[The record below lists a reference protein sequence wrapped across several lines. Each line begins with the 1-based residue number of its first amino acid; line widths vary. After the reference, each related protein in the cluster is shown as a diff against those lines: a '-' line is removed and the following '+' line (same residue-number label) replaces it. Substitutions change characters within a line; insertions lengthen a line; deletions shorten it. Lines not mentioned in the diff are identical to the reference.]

1 MQSKVFRGSADSGE
15 TPVRA
20 YVLGSMMLWSAFFL
34 IWYLLT
40 LYTGSKDLEEM
51 RSSPAG
57 GVVMSASRCGVELA
71 TLLAMSDKLLKAG
84 GPEVPADLRANIEHC
99 ISSDTASRDT
109 LTKTQLIRFFPDE
122 K

>member
-1 MQSKVFRGSADSGE
+1 M
-15 TPVRA
+15 RA

-40 LYTGSKDLEEM
+40 LYTASNDLEEI
-51 RSSPAG
+51 RPGPAG
-57 GVVMSASRCGVELA
+57 ATVMSASRCGVELA
-71 TLLAMSDKLLKAG
+71 ALLAMGDKLLKAG

-99 ISSDTASRDT
+99 ISLDAASRDA
-109 LTKTQLIRFFPDE
+109 LMKTQLIRFFPAE